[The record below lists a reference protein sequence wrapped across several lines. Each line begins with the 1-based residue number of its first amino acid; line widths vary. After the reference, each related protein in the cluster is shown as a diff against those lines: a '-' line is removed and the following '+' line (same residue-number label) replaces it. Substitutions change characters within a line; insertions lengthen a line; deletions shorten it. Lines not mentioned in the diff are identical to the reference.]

1 MIRFIN
7 LFYVILHVVKHMSE
21 ETKTVSFRLP
31 ASLYRQLLE
40 IAHKNMLSVSDV
52 IRQAIKQYVEKV
64 RE

>member
-1 MIRFIN
+1 
-7 LFYVILHVVKHMSE
+7 MSE

-40 IAHKNMLSVSDV
+40 IAHRNMLSVSDV
-52 IRQAIKQYVEKV
+52 IRQALIEYTRKV

>member
-1 MIRFIN
+1 ME
-7 LFYVILHVVKHMSE
+7 E

-52 IRQAIKQYVEKV
+52 IRQALIEYTKKV
-64 RE
+64 KE